1 MLPMVINAC
10 LAKGSSVMGKKDT
23 IVKNINAMQGFGSMD
38 VLCVDKTG
46 TLTGDKI
53 VLEYY
58 IDILGN
64 ENKQVLEYA
73 YLNSLYHTGV
83 KNHLDDAIC
92 HVERMPNFN
101 YLELLKKYKKLDELP
116 FDYNRKYVSVLCE
129 NNINEKSNLNNKN
142 LLIVK
147 GDIETV
153 CKKCTYAE
161 YRGEVYPMDIQSV
174 HHIIDE
180 MQEDGMKVIAVAYK
194 NINKKYI
201 MTDDENDLILLG
213 YLTFFDA
220 PKKSAQEAIEQLKK
234 LNVPNKV
241 LTGDS
246 ERVAVSVCRRLNLDT
261 DNVIVGEKLSEL
273 KGDELSILC
282 EKTTIFAQL
291 SPKQKAKIIKIL
303 QENGH
308 TVGFLGDGMNDLH
321 AILQSDVGISAEGA
335 TEALQEAADVILLK
349 KDLNILEEGIL
360 EGRKVFVNMSKY
372 IRITASSNF
381 GNILAVVIASV
392 LLPFFPMTSIQLLLL
407 NLLYDVLCLIL
418 PWDTVDEELY
428 CQPRDW
434 SGKTLGRFMLFFGP
448 ISTIFDLTTF
458 IFLFFWLCPTI
469 SGGTFASLNHESQQI
484 FITLFQTGWFLE
496 SMWSQVLILY
506 SLRSKKIPFIQ
517 SKPAKPVILV
527 TIIGIILFTIM
538 TIIPIGRFVG
548 LTKMPLSYFAF
559 LLLVVLIYISLVS
572 IAKSWY
578 VKKYKELI

>member
-1 MLPMVINAC
+1 
-10 LAKGSSVMGKKDT
+10 
-23 IVKNINAMQGFGSMD
+23 
-38 VLCVDKTG
+38 
-46 TLTGDKI
+46 
-53 VLEYY
+53 
-58 IDILGN
+58 
-64 ENKQVLEYA
+64 
-73 YLNSLYHTGV
+73 
-83 KNHLDDAIC
+83 
-92 HVERMPNFN
+92 MPNFN

-147 GDIETV
+147 GDVETV

-201 MTDDENDLILLG
+201 MPDDENDLILLG

-234 LNVPNKV
+234 LNVPIKV

-273 KGDELSILC
+273 KDDELSILC

-538 TIIPIGRFVG
+538 TIIPVGHFVG
-548 LTKMPLSYFAF
+548 LTKMPLSYFVF
-559 LLLVVLIYISLVS
+559 LLLVVLLYISLVT

>member
-1 MLPMVINAC
+1 MTI
-10 LAKGSSVMGKKDT
+10 GSIS
-23 IVKNINAMQGFGSMD
+23 
-38 VLCVDKTG
+38 
-46 TLTGDKI
+46 
-53 VLEYY
+53 
-58 IDILGN
+58 
-64 ENKQVLEYA
+64 
-73 YLNSLYHTGV
+73 GV

-147 GDIETV
+147 GDVETV

-201 MTDDENDLILLG
+201 MPDDENDLILLG

-234 LNVPNKV
+234 LNVPIKV

-273 KGDELSILC
+273 KDDELSILC

-538 TIIPIGRFVG
+538 TIIPVGHFVG
-548 LTKMPLSYFAF
+548 LTKMPLSYFVF
-559 LLLVVLIYISLVS
+559 LLLVVLLYISLVT